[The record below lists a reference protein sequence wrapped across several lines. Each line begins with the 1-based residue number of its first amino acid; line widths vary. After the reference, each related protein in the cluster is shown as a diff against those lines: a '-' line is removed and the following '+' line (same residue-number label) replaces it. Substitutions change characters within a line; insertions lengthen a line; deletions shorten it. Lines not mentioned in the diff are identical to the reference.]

1 MTTEFDLK
9 IPRVPAGSEKLIQ
22 EGAVSYV
29 QATIA
34 LNQFRGSV
42 LDVCEELAKG
52 RLEDINKIVG
62 TNFSE
67 DDLRPWPQKGKSLDS
82 QDPWVCVYVT
92 LRHVVSIDIGLYW
105 ESLKGGGYRLHAVT
119 AFEFWDQ
126 ALFQE
131 ARQKV
136 DENKD
141 VKFGSF
147 PYGDQD
153 RFISLSEAIPE
164 EQATSFP
171 EKLQNVLDAFLV
183 GWEKVGGLKNRMEDR
198 SKGG

>member
-1 MTTEFDLK
+1 MTTPIDP
-9 IPRVPAGSEKLIQ
+9 IRARVPVGSEKLIQ
-22 EGAVSYV
+22 EGAASYV

-34 LNQFRGSV
+34 MNEFKQIV
-42 LDVCEELAKG
+42 WEECKKLAIG
-52 RLEDINKIVG
+52 HLEDINRVMG
-62 TNFSE
+62 TNVSE

-82 QDPWVCVYVT
+82 QDPWLCEYVT
-92 LRHVVSIDIGLYW
+92 LKHGLAIDIGLYW
-105 ESLKGGGYRLHAVT
+105 ESLKGGGYRLHAVA

-141 VKFGSF
+141 LKFGRF

-183 GWEKVGGLKNRMEDR
+183 GWERIGGLKNLRDDVA
-198 SKGG
+198 KAQ